1 MPRTALG
8 GLVTGLVLV
17 IVAVLLWP
25 AGAGS
30 SPPPLPAPL
39 TVPVAAPS
47 PAAAG
52 ASAPAAP
59 APPARVRIGTVA
71 AAPVVAVG
79 VDGRG
84 AMAVPE
90 DVRAVGWYRFGPR
103 PGATS
108 GSAVL
113 SGHVDDR
120 VQGRGA
126 FAALGEV
133 RPGDP
138 VDVELANG
146 TRLGYQV
153 RTIERVP
160 KATLPADRLFA
171 RSGPPRLTLVT
182 CGGNFDGATRSYEEN
197 VVVTAEPVW

>member
-1 MPRTALG
+1 
-8 GLVTGLVLV
+8 
-17 IVAVLLWP
+17 
-25 AGAGS
+25 
-30 SPPPLPAPL
+30 
-39 TVPVAAPS
+39 
-47 PAAAG
+47 
-52 ASAPAAP
+52 
-59 APPARVRIGTVA
+59 
-71 AAPVVAVG
+71 
-79 VDGRG
+79 
-84 AMAVPE
+84 
-90 DVRAVGWYRFGPR
+90 
-103 PGATS
+103 
-108 GSAVL
+108 
-113 SGHVDDR
+113 

-160 KATLPADRLFA
+160 KDALPADRLFA

-182 CGGNFDGATRSYEEN
+182 CGGDFDWATRSYEEN

>member
-1 MPRTALG
+1 M
-8 GLVTGLVLV
+8 
-17 IVAVLLWP
+17 
-25 AGAGS
+25 
-30 SPPPLPAPL
+30 
-39 TVPVAAPS
+39 
-47 PAAAG
+47 
-52 ASAPAAP
+52 
-59 APPARVRIGTVA
+59 A

-90 DVRAVGWYRFGPR
+90 DVRAVGWYHFGPR

-146 TRLGYQV
+146 TRLGYQM

-182 CGGNFDGATRSYEEN
+182 CGGELRLGHAKLRGKRCRDRRTRL
-197 VVVTAEPVW
+197 VTRRVPPNRMRHAW